1 MEPEGVRYGVWR
13 RPTGRLPRVLGLL
26 AELLSILDLESIEP
40 GVFRGQSERDRHGRV
55 YGGQSLAQA
64 LVAAARAGP
73 GWPVHSLHAYF
84 LEPGDPQQPLR
95 YAVEPLQRTRSF
107 LRCGVAA
114 SQGETPVL
122 HALVSLQPLQTGPEH
137 QLAMPPAPDPE
148 TLPTPA
154 ERVERQRAEI
164 PAETLPWIGR
174 PRAIEMR
181 HVEPPASLGG
191 RGEPRNLAWFRA
203 PGAVGD
209 DPLVHQALIAYA
221 SDLSFND
228 NAARPHARPGTL
240 GVRMASLDHALWFH
254 APARA
259 DDWLL
264 YAQESTRAAAGR
276 GFVRGAIFD
285 RDGVHVATT
294 AQECLMRARPA
305 PAPR

>member
-1 MEPEGVRYGVWR
+1 VQD
-13 RPTGRLPRVLGLL
+13 LL
-26 AELLSILDLESIEP
+26 AELLAILDLENPAP
-40 GVFRGQSERDRHGRV
+40 GIFEGRSERDRHGRV

-84 LEPGDPQQPLR
+84 LEPGDPRRPIR
-95 YAVEPLQRTRSF
+95 YRVEPLQRTRSF
-107 LRCGVAA
+107 LRCRVAA

-122 HALVSLQPLQTGPEH
+122 EALVSLQPEQKGPEH
-137 QLAMPPAPDPE
+137 QLAMPAAPDPE
-148 TLPTPA
+148 ALPTPG
-154 ERVERQRAEI
+154 ELVERQRELI
-164 PAETLPWIGR
+164 PAETRSWIGR

-203 PGAVGD
+203 PAPVGD

-228 NAARPHARPGTL
+228 SAARPHAGDGTL
-240 GVRMASLDHALWFH
+240 RMRMASLDHALWFH

-259 DDWLL
+259 DRWLL
-264 YAQESTRAAAGR
+264 YEQHSPRAAAAR
-276 GFVRGAIFD
+276 GLVRGAIFD
-285 RDGVHVATT
+285 QGGVHVASS
-294 AQECLMRARPA
+294 AQECLMRSARETP
-305 PAPR
+305 PG